1 MKIKELN
8 KTELCTEKCNG
19 VVLRTDNKNSYTK
32 VVVLSNRDKR
42 LLDTLTELKEEICW
56 GNTCQTCALHQ
67 TVLCNHGYSN
77 LKKVPKNIAVCEKD
91 EEPPKPAYLVSK
103 HVYRIPKRANRGVER
118 NLFNL
123 ANDCLFVLGD
133 CAKCSKRDDCPMVDR
148 DDDDSVAYW
157 DATLRLSNNP
167 LMQAIVQAIKST
179 CEGRKCEDC
188 PFSDST
194 YARPCLFTG
203 KPQHW
208 RKEIISNRVISA
220 IERGIRNDAG
230 RKSNN

>member
-32 VVVLSNRDKR
+32 VVVLSNRDKK
-42 LLDTLTELKEEICW
+42 LLDTFTELKEEICW
-56 GNTCQTCALHQ
+56 GNNCQTCALHQ

-91 EEPPKPAYLVSK
+91 EEPPKPAYLFSK
-103 HVYRIPKRANRGVER
+103 HVYRVPKRVNREIEH
-118 NLFNL
+118 NLLDL
-123 ANDCLFVLGD
+123 ANSCLFVFGD
-133 CAKCSKRDDCPMVDR
+133 CTKCSKRDDCPMVDGG
-148 DDDDSVAYW
+148 DGEGVVYW

-167 LMQAIVQAIKST
+167 LMQAIVRTIKLT
-179 CEGRKCEDC
+179 CIGRKCEDC

-194 YARPCLFTG
+194 YAIPCIFTD
-203 KPQHW
+203 KPKNW
-208 RKEIISNRVISA
+208 RKEIISDRVIRT
-220 IERGIRNDAG
+220 IERGIRNGKEETGQA
-230 RKSNN
+230 